1 MQTTT
6 KIETM
11 SYGSIYVLGCIVA
24 GALSMSQNT
33 AFPKLAVHIACSWG
47 YVVYYVLKL
56 S

>member
-6 KIETM
+6 KIESL
-11 SYGSIYVLGCIVA
+11 SYATIYVLGCIVA
-24 GALSMSQNT
+24 GVLSLSQNT
-33 AFPKLAVHIACSWG
+33 ALPRLAVHIACSWG

>member
-6 KIETM
+6 KIETL
-11 SYGSIYVLGCIVA
+11 SYGTIYVLGCIVA
-24 GALSMSQNT
+24 GVLSMSQNT

-47 YVVYYVLKL
+47 YVVYYVLRL